1 MAPARRRAPARNGT
15 SAKSIDETT
24 TASPE
29 KIEIS
34 LPRRA
39 AATLKKQQ
47 PSRRTRGKKATPEAD
62 SDSESDN
69 QHMDEHD
76 EEAAVIP
83 EAEGAQDEDEQITA
97 RRPAATQ
104 AGGPLVQLRYNEPLS
119 WRPGKP
125 IPTEELIRR
134 LSVLSRELSDLDQET
149 FDTESLAKVAKEL
162 ASHNLLNHKDKG
174 VKAFTAACLVDILCL
189 CAPNAPFTQT
199 QLKVRQVPSH
209 GIRKIGQA
217 AN

>member
-15 SAKSIDETT
+15 SAKSPEVAPIATPESTT
-24 TASPE
+24 E
-29 KIEIS
+29 VD

-39 AATLKKQQ
+39 AAPRKQQ
-47 PSRRTRGKKATPEAD
+47 QAGSRSRGKKAADPE
-62 SDSESDN
+62 SEPEE
-69 QHMDEHD
+69 QD
-76 EEAAVIP
+76 EEDDNEASAQGAEDDQDNDQPPAGRAAAAAQ
-83 EAEGAQDEDEQITA
+83 AE
-97 RRPAATQ
+97 
-104 AGGPLVQLRYNEPLS
+104 GPLVRLHFNEPLS

-134 LSVLSRELSDLDQET
+134 LETLSRELSDLDQET

-174 VKAFTAACLVDILCL
+174 VKAFAASCLVDILCL

-199 QLKVRQVPSH
+199 QLKVGSSH
-209 GIRKIGQA
+209 A
-217 AN
+217 